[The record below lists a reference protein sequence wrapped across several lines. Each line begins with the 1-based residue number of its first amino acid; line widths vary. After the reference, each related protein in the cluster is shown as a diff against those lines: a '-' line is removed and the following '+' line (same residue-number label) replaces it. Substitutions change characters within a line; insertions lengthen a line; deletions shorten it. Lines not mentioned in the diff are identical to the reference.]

1 MSPFFVSAAELKAL
15 IVDPLLSISVTFA
28 PVATPTQ
35 PVGETIS
42 HYHILQ
48 KIGGGGMG
56 VVYKARDIKLG
67 RHVALKFLPEELANN
82 PHALER
88 FRREARAASALNHPN
103 ICTIYEIDEADGRAF
118 IAMELLEGQTLR
130 HQLSGKPLEIETVL
144 DLGIQIADAL
154 DAAHSK
160 GIVHRDIKPAN
171 IFVTPRGQAK
181 ILDFGLAKLGPTLQ
195 AASASGS
202 TIDGIEGD
210 LTRPGSPLG
219 TITYMSPEQV
229 RGKTLDARTD
239 LFSFGAVL
247 YEMATGRRAF
257 SGASDAV
264 VYEAIM
270 NRTPI
275 PPSQLN
281 RDIPPQIEHI
291 ISRALE
297 KDRRLRYQTAGD
309 LVAELQRLRRD
320 VESGSSPTEIIPP
333 PIHRDRYKKAGW
345 LLGGVILGG
354 LLLFLKGILRPPL
367 PVPMVSYMITNDGR
381 QKEVPFAFYPIVTD
395 GARLYFTEV
404 ETGDLRFAHV
414 STSGSETTLIDTPFR
429 FPRMAD
435 ISPDHSGMLVIG
447 FDGSELEAPLWTIP
461 VLGGTPR
468 RIGDLRGHDAT
479 WTPQGDV
486 VYARGSDIY
495 LAKPDGS
502 QARKLVTL
510 TGVPSWLRWAPDG
523 RVLRFTMADPGT
535 DVTSLWEVSA
545 DGKNLHRLLP
555 KWNEP
560 AAECCGNWSPDGDY
574 FVFQSSRNGRSDI
587 WALKEKVG
595 FWTLQNRQPWQLTA
609 GPMSFSAPVFSGDG
623 KKAFVVGEQRRG
635 ALVRYDKKSRQFLP
649 YLSGV
654 SADRVGFSRD
664 ALWAAYV
671 SYPDNT
677 LWRCKLDGTHKQQLT
692 YPPLAVHLPGW
703 SPNGNYIAFDGST
716 DGKTKKVYIISPD
729 GGRPQEILPGSQ
741 WQGDPSW
748 SADGHSLAFTGSNQT
763 ENAGAKTSIFV
774 LDLTTHKLAALPGSA
789 GLLSSRWSPDGRYIA
804 ATTMDSQKV
813 MLFDTVTR
821 KWNELATVGVG
832 YLNWS
837 DDSKYLYFDSF
848 GTHPSIQRVSIHGG
862 VEEVLGLENLRRAWG
877 PYGPWLGLAPD
888 DAPLATLDVG
898 SQELYAIEWAHR

>member
-1 MSPFFVSAAELKAL
+1 M
-15 IVDPLLSISVTFA
+15 
-28 PVATPTQ
+28 
-35 PVGETIS
+35 IS
-42 HYHILQ
+42 HYRILH

-56 VVYKARDIKLG
+56 VVYEAKDIKLG
-67 RHVALKFLPEELANN
+67 RHVALKFLPEELAND
-82 PHALER
+82 PQALER

-130 HQLSGKPLEIETVL
+130 HQMKGEPLEIETVL

-171 IFVTPRGQAK
+171 IFVSPRGQAK
-181 ILDFGLAKLGPTLQ
+181 ILDFGLAKMGPALPA
-195 AASASGS
+195 AASVLGS
-202 TIDGIEGD
+202 TISDAEVN
-210 LTRPGSPLG
+210 LTSPGSPLG
-219 TITYMSPEQV
+219 TVTYMSPEQV
-229 RGKTLDARTD
+229 RGKELDARTD

-257 SGASDAV
+257 RGANIAV

-270 NRTPI
+270 NRIPI

-281 RDIPPQIEHI
+281 RDIPLQIEHI
-291 ISRALE
+291 INRALE

-309 LVAELQRLRRD
+309 LAAELKRLRRG
-320 VESGSSPTEIIPP
+320 VEPNTSQPEISPP
-333 PIHRDRYKKAGW
+333 PIQRDRYKKAGW

-354 LLLFLKGILRPPL
+354 LLLFLKGIVRPPL

-381 QKEVPFAFYPIVTD
+381 QKEVPYASYPIVTD

-414 STSGSETTLIDTPFR
+414 STSGSETTVIQTPFR

-435 ISPDHSGMLVIG
+435 ISPDRSAMLVVG
-447 FDGSELEAPLWTIP
+447 FDGSELEAPLWTTP

-468 RIGDLRGHDAT
+468 RVGDLRGHDAT

-486 VYARGSDIY
+486 VYSSGSDIY
-495 LAKPDGS
+495 WAKTDGS

-510 TGVPSWLRWAPDG
+510 PGVPSWLRCAPDG
-523 RVLRFTMADPGT
+523 RVLRFTVTDPGT
-535 DVTSLWEVSA
+535 DATSLWEVSA
-545 DGKNLHRLLP
+545 DGKDPHRLLP

-560 AAECCGNWSPDGDY
+560 PAECCGNWSPDGDY

-587 WALKEKVG
+587 WALKERVE
-595 FWTLQNRQPWQLTA
+595 FWRFQNREPWQLTA
-609 GPMSFSAPVFSGDG
+609 GPMSFSAPVFGGDG
-623 KKAFVVGEQRRG
+623 KKVFVVGEQRRG
-635 ALVRYDKKSRQFLP
+635 ALVRYERKSHQFLP

-664 ALWAAYV
+664 AQWAAYV

-677 LWRCKLDGTHKQQLT
+677 LWRSKLDGSQKQQLT
-692 YPPLAVHLPGW
+692 FPPLAVHLPSW
-703 SPNGNYIAFDGST
+703 SPNGNYITFDGSK
-716 DGKTKKVYIISPD
+716 DGKTKKIYIIPPE
-729 GGRPQEILPGSQ
+729 GGRPQEVLLGSQ

-748 SADGHSLAFTGSNQT
+748 SADGNSLAFTGSNQN
-763 ENAGAKTSIFV
+763 ENSGAKTSIFV
-774 LDLTTHKLAALPGSA
+774 LDLTTHKLAALPQSE
-789 GLLSSRWSPDGRYIA
+789 GLISSRWSPDGRYIA
-804 ATTMDSQKV
+804 ATTMDSQKL
-813 MLFDTVTR
+813 MLFDTETR
-821 KWNELATVGVG
+821 KWNELATVGIG

-837 DDSKYLYFDSF
+837 KDSKYLYFDSF
-848 GTHPSIQRVSIHGG
+848 GTHPAIKRVSIHGG
-862 VEEVLGLENLRRAWG
+862 VEEVLGLEDLHRAWG
-877 PYGPWLGLAPD
+877 PYGPWFGLAAD
-888 DAPLATLDVG
+888 DALLATVDLG
-898 SQELYAIEWAHR
+898 SQELYAIQWPTR